1 MQGASFSL
9 LIQDVET
16 GTVVFAY
23 DTIRQMSPASV
34 LKTVTTATA
43 LELLGEDYQFPT
55 TISYDGRIE
64 QGVLRGNLYIE
75 GSGDPTLGS
84 RHFAADKNNYRPDQ
98 NRFIP
103 QWITAIQNAGIQQ
116 IEGRIIAD
124 ESIFDTE
131 GTSMKWMQE
140 DLGADYGAGSYGISI
155 FDNSYSLYLRTG
167 KSGTKP
173 LILRTDPEL
182 PTLRFHNQL
191 VARSVSK
198 DSCFLIGQP
207 FVQERFLY
215 GIVPANRE
223 TFELKG
229 SLPDPALFAAT
240 YLTQA
245 LEKAGIHTQGKPV
258 SSRLLKEAGKWNVTE
273 RTEIITTLSPTL
285 KEIVRVTN
293 EVSHNLFADALL
305 KTIGLKY
312 NAKADESISSFD
324 RGIKILRWHWASK
337 GFDLGTLC
345 MDDGS
350 GLAITDKVSSAFMN
364 RLLCYMATQSPAS
377 NAFMASLP
385 KAGMEGSVRNFLKGT
400 PLQGKAHLKS
410 GSMSHVRAYAGY
422 VYRGDHLYAITLLVN
437 QYNGEGRFLTR
448 QLEKLIT
455 SLF

>member
-9 LIQDVET
+9 LIQEVET

-155 FDNSYSLYLRTG
+155 FDNSYSLYIRTG

-173 LILRTDPEL
+173 LILRTDPE
-182 PTLRFHNQL
+182 
-191 VARSVSK
+191 
-198 DSCFLIGQP
+198 
-207 FVQERFLY
+207 
-215 GIVPANRE
+215 
-223 TFELKG
+223 
-229 SLPDPALFAAT
+229 
-240 YLTQA
+240 
-245 LEKAGIHTQGKPV
+245 
-258 SSRLLKEAGKWNVTE
+258 
-273 RTEIITTLSPTL
+273 
-285 KEIVRVTN
+285 
-293 EVSHNLFADALL
+293 
-305 KTIGLKY
+305 
-312 NAKADESISSFD
+312 
-324 RGIKILRWHWASK
+324 
-337 GFDLGTLC
+337 
-345 MDDGS
+345 
-350 GLAITDKVSSAFMN
+350 
-364 RLLCYMATQSPAS
+364 
-377 NAFMASLP
+377 
-385 KAGMEGSVRNFLKGT
+385 
-400 PLQGKAHLKS
+400 
-410 GSMSHVRAYAGY
+410 
-422 VYRGDHLYAITLLVN
+422 
-437 QYNGEGRFLTR
+437 
-448 QLEKLIT
+448 
-455 SLF
+455 